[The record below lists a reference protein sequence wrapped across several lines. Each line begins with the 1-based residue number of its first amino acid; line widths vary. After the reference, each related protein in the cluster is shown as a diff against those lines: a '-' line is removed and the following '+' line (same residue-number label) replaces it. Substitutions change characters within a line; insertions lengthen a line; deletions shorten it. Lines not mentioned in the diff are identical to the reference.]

1 MIFSGL
7 IPLFTQHALCGL
19 LLRFSSRMS
28 MDLGTWWARRD
39 VAVVGTSHAE
49 LLRTL
54 ASPSNFSPKP
64 SKTKTQLLLVPSVW
78 QARELNLK
86 WKRLTF
92 PGSHD
97 MRVCVGV
104 HACVRAYEEL
114 NLLYALDVEAHSL
127 IPPTTL

>member
-7 IPLFTQHALCGL
+7 IPRFIQHVLCGL
-19 LLRFSSRMS
+19 LLRFSPRMS

-39 VAVVGTSHAE
+39 TAVVGTSHAE

-54 ASPSNFSPKP
+54 ASPDNFLPKP
-64 SKTKTQLLLVPSVW
+64 SKAKTQLLLVPSVW

-86 WKRLTF
+86 WKRFTF
-92 PGSHD
+92 PGSRD
-97 MRVCVGV
+97 MCVCMDVHVCV
-104 HACVRAYEEL
+104 HAYEEL
-114 NLLYALDVEAHSL
+114 NLLYVLDLEAHSL